1 MEVTTLTAMNQVRVP
16 KAVREALG
24 LRECDQLSWELND
37 VSVRV
42 RALALLDLAD
52 LRGLVGTLVK
62 WNTAGDEQTF
72 LDLLSALE
80 RYAVVR
86 MSLPFTDRQ
95 VQWRRSAL
103 VQFEPGFLQALY
115 HLLLGVLGSLTTT
128 DRAGGAAPLPA
139 GS

>member
-16 KAVREALG
+16 KAVREALC
-24 LRECDQLSWELND
+24 LRKGDQLSWELND
-37 VSVRV
+37 GSVRV
-42 RALALLDLAD
+42 RALALLDLGD

-72 LDLLSALE
+72 RDLLSALE

-86 MSLPFTDRQ
+86 VPFPFTDRQ
-95 VQWRRSAL
+95 VQRRRSAL
-103 VQFEPGFLQALY
+103 VLFEPGFLQASC
-115 HLLLGVLGSLTTT
+115 HLLLGVLGSLATT
-128 DRAGGAAPLPA
+128 DRAGGAAPLHA